1 MDSSQIVTMHIQSVD
16 QNRAIK
22 TVKRTITELDR
33 STIEEQKKAI
43 RSGYDIDILP
53 SDLKTYGRDAKAL
66 LKELQSQNERM
77 FLVTFLVLNTGRTEQ
92 ELENNVFQASS
103 IAQKHNCNLCRLD
116 FQQEQG
122 LMSSLPLADCQIEI
136 QRGLTTSSTAIF
148 IPFTTQELYQSGKE
162 SLYYGLNALSN
173 NLIMVDRK
181 KLKNP
186 NGLILGTPGSGKSFS
201 AKREIT
207 NAFLVTDDDIIVND
221 PEGEYSPLV
230 NRLKGQVIKISP
242 NSTQF
247 INPMD
252 INANYSEE
260 DNPLSLKADFILSL
274 CELVVGGKEG
284 LLPVEK
290 TVIDRCVHLIYRKY
304 FANPCPENMPIL
316 EDLYNALLQ
325 QEEKEAHHVATALEI
340 YVKGSLNLFNHR
352 TNVNVNNRIVCYD
365 IKELGKQ
372 MKKLGMLIVQDQ
384 VWGRVTANR
393 SSGKSTRY
401 YMDEMHLLLKEEQTA
416 AYSVEIWKRFR
427 KWGGIPTGLTQNVK
441 DLLSSR
447 EVENIFENSD
457 MIIMLNQAAGD
468 RQILAKQLNISPHQL
483 SYVTHSGEGEGL
495 LFFGNVILPFV
506 DRFPTDLEL
515 YSCEAKLKELTAQR
529 DTLADRLK
537 KLEKSKLAEQA
548 DVDRLE
554 GHSLAAFFY
563 QVIGKMDEKLDKER
577 QEAYAARVKYD
588 AALHDLSSVDADLAQ
603 IQNRLARLSDC
614 ERQYQAALSEKIK
627 SIKASAHPAAQQVAG
642 SESRIAALKVQK
654 RELLEAI
661 NAGKTALHTVNE
673 VLETLD
679 NAEGWSTWDVMGGG
693 LMADLAKYEELDD
706 AQEQIEQLQVEL
718 RRFKTELSDVEITAD
733 LQVTVDSFL
742 KFADFFFDGL
752 FADWAVLD
760 HINQAQSRVENT
772 KDQIKRVLA
781 LLKKMREDV
790 DVQIA
795 DEKEKQEQLA
805 VETEL

>member
-1 MDSSQIVTMHIQSVD
+1 M
-16 QNRAIK
+16 N
-22 TVKRTITELDR
+22 
-33 STIEEQKKAI
+33 
-43 RSGYDIDILP
+43 
-53 SDLKTYGRDAKAL
+53 DL
-66 LKELQSQNERM
+66 
-77 FLVTFLVLNTGRTEQ
+77 F
-92 ELENNVFQASS
+92 
-103 IAQKHNCNLCRLD
+103 I
-116 FQQEQG
+116 QG
-122 LMSSLPLADCQIEI
+122 LTIDWNRVRPYNYVRQIP
-136 QRGLTTSSTAIF
+136 AISG
-148 IPFTTQELYQSGKE
+148 IDTFTFHKPITFFVGE
-162 SLYYGLNALSN
+162 N
-173 NLIMVDRK
+173 
-181 KLKNP
+181 
-186 NGLILGTPGSGKSFS
+186 GSGKSTLLEAIAVAYGFNAEGGTKNYSFS
-201 AKREIT
+201 TYNSHSELCEAMTISKGYRRPKFGYFLRAESFYNVATKEIDYS
-207 NAFLVTDDDIIVND
+207 DDDHPSKGYHQKSHGESFLAIAQDYMGADGVYIFDEPEAALSPQRQLTLLINIYRCAQEGAQFIIV
-221 PEGEYSPLV
+221 SH
-230 NRLKGQVIKISP
+230 S
-242 NSTQF
+242 
-247 INPMD
+247 
-252 INANYSEE
+252 
-260 DNPLSLKADFILSL
+260 
-274 CELVVGGKEG
+274 
-284 LLPVEK
+284 
-290 TVIDRCVHLIYRKY
+290 
-304 FANPCPENMPIL
+304 PIL
-316 EDLYNALLQ
+316 LGMPDAEIFSFDNGTIHPCQYED
-325 QEEKEAHHVATALEI
+325 TDS
-340 YVKGSLNLFNHR
+340 YVITKTF
-352 TNVNVNNRIVCYD
+352 VNNRQHFLNQLLNEETQCRERTFHMND
-365 IKELGKQ
+365 STLKELWQ
-372 MKKLGMLIVQDQ
+372 QVAEKK
-384 VWGRVTANR
+384 
-393 SSGKSTRY
+393 
-401 YMDEMHLLLKEEQTA
+401 
-416 AYSVEIWKRFR
+416 
-427 KWGGIPTGLTQNVK
+427 
-441 DLLSSR
+441 
-447 EVENIFENSD
+447 
-457 MIIMLNQAAGD
+457 
-468 RQILAKQLNISPHQL
+468 
-483 SYVTHSGEGEGL
+483 
-495 LFFGNVILPFV
+495 
-506 DRFPTDLEL
+506 
-515 YSCEAKLKELTAQR
+515 SCEAKQKELTAQR

-627 SIKASAHPAAQQVAG
+627 SIKASTHPAAQQVAE

-772 KDQIKRVLA
+772 KGQIKRVLA
-781 LLKKMREDV
+781 LLKKMREDI